1 MPDIEH
7 IKSFFSENDRYAKH
21 SGIRLVEAE
30 PGRAVVEMEVQ
41 EFHLNSVGVV
51 HGGALFTLADF
62 AFAVASNSHGQM
74 SLAVNITM
82 NFIKATT
89 GGTLRAVC
97 EQMADGKL
105 ASYQATVTDEGGE
118 VIATF
123 QGLAFRKNQ
132 NLPVNAPN

>member
-7 IKSFFSENDRYAKH
+7 IKTFFTENDRYAKH

-30 PGRAVVEMEVQ
+30 PGRAVAEMDVK

-51 HGGALFTLADF
+51 HGGAMFTLADF

-82 NFIKATT
+82 NFVKAAT

-97 EQMADGKL
+97 EKVADGKL
-105 ASYQATVTDEGGE
+105 AAYQATVTEESGD
-118 VIATF
+118 VVATF

-132 NLPVNAPN
+132 KLPIERD